1 MVKRKDYNDMLAE
14 ELEELE
20 NKHRA
25 RIAAEM
31 DKFVFTKFCKMWN
44 SEFAKRYGLLLD
56 PSRLEEIFRKGLAFD
71 RAVDDKGFG
80 AVYGIKTSFYEE
92 NIKLKKDIE
101 ILSGALKQACER
113 ISVIMPPDVSF
124 LTGEMGT
131 YIKDPDKMYEYF
143 IAEEKE
149 KEHA

>member
-1 MVKRKDYNDMLAE
+1 MLKEQLYEIQE
-14 ELEELE
+14 EQS
-20 NKHRA
+20 KQMA
-25 RIAAEM
+25 RIAVEV
-31 DKFVFTKFCKMWN
+31 DRFVFEKFCMVWN
-44 SEFAKRYGLLLD
+44 SEFAKRYGLTLD
-56 PSRLEEIFRKGLAFD
+56 PSKLEEIFRKGLAFD
-71 RAVDDKGFG
+71 VLADDKGIG
-80 AVYGIKTSFYEE
+80 SVCGIKTRFRTE
-92 NIKLKKDIE
+92 NIELKKDIE

-113 ISVIMPPDVSF
+113 ISIIMPPDVSF